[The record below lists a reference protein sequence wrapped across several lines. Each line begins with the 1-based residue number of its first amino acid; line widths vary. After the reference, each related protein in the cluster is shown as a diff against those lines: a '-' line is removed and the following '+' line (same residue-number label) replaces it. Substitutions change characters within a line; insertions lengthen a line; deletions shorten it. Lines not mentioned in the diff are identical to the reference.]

1 MKLKNYFLNQQI
13 KTQKLKDMVKKGAPE
28 ISVDEIIVEPQEYEK
43 YLTRAYKAA
52 KFPKPRNIVG
62 LLKTLPVPEMEKLML
77 TNIKIT
83 DDDLRALANQRALN
97 VKELIIKSGQVT
109 ADRLFIVEPKSL
121 TPEKKENLK
130 NSRADFSLK

>member
-1 MKLKNYFLNQQI
+1 M
-13 KTQKLKDMVKKGAPE
+13 
-28 ISVDEIIVEPQEYEK
+28 EPQEYEK
-43 YLTRAYKAA
+43 YLTMAYKAA
-52 KFPKPRNIVG
+52 KFPKPRTIVG

-83 DDDLRALANQRALN
+83 DDDLRALAQQRALN
-97 VKELIIKSGQVT
+97 VKDLIMKSGQVT
-109 ADRLFIVEPKSL
+109 AGRLFIVEPKSL